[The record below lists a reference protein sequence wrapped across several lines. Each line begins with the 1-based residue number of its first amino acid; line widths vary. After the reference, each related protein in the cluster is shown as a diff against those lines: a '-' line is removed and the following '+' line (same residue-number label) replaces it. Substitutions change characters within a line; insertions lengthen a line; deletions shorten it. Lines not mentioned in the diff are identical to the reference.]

1 MKINRNKDRKG
12 FRIKYLIV
20 TGFILTLLFF
30 TNVSNS
36 LKKYVEDLFLPI
48 QGTIYQKKE
57 EIAGNV
63 RTYLNRDKL
72 QKENEMLRQENQ
84 KLAFV
89 LQENIGL
96 VEENKRL
103 TSLLEMK
110 ANLPRDIKF
119 AKVYFRKPENM
130 YDQFYIDMG
139 KDNGIQRNMIVV
151 QGENL
156 IGRVVEVYKK
166 EALVYMI
173 TKEGVAVSAKTENHM
188 FGVVKG
194 IGEGTIYFEP
204 NVYDDSLKVGDK
216 IYTSGISDVY
226 PGDIYIGYIVE
237 IIKGDDSLFTSIVV
251 KPSINVSSLKEVLLM
266 PKRRND
272 EN

>member
-1 MKINRNKDRKG
+1 MKITRNKDKKG
-12 FRIKYLIV
+12 FRIKYLIAI
-20 TGFILTLLFF
+20 GFIMTLLFF

-36 LKKYVEDLFLPI
+36 LKKYAEDLLLPV
-48 QGTIYQKKE
+48 QASIYKKKE
-57 EIAGNV
+57 EIAENLT
-63 RTYLNRDKL
+63 TYLNRDKL
-72 QKENEMLRQENQ
+72 QKENQTLRQANQ
-84 KLAFV
+84 KLALV
-89 LQENIGL
+89 LQENTGL
-96 VEENKRL
+96 LEENKRL
-103 TSLLEMK
+103 TSLLGMK
-110 ANLPRDIKF
+110 ATLPRDIKF
-119 AKVYFRKPENM
+119 AKIYFRKPENM

-139 KDNGIQRNMIVV
+139 KDDGIQRNMIVV
-151 QGENL
+151 QGESL

-173 TKEGVAVSAKTENHM
+173 TKEGVAISAKTENHM

-194 IGEGTIYFEP
+194 IGEDTIYFEP
-204 NVYDDSLKVGDK
+204 NVYDDSLKIGDK